1 MVDSKGRKYCGA
13 TKNHFQTINN
23 AIDETKS
30 NKLTEINVDDVK
42 ISKIKSWEKQAKTI
56 DHYAIIIM
64 PLLFTLISII
74 YWLSFVTIG

>member
-1 MVDSKGRKYCGA
+1 MVDSNGRTYCCA

-42 ISKIKSWEKQAKTI
+42 IIQSKIFTQAIGTCSSNFIKT
-56 DHYAIIIM
+56 
-64 PLLFTLISII
+64 
-74 YWLSFVTIG
+74 